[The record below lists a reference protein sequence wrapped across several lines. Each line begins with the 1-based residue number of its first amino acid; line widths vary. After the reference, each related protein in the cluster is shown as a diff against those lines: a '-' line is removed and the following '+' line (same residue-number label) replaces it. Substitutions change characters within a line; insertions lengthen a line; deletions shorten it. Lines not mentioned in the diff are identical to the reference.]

1 MSEINPMPKLNF
13 NYVTEI
19 MKVSWLKNCAS
30 LTIRFVF
37 LFGLFASAPLA
48 VAQGAD
54 SAVVLMYH
62 KFADEKHPTTSLT
75 VEKLA
80 AHIKELKSGAYN
92 VIPLPELVEALTEKI
107 PIADRTIIITMNDAY
122 QSVYKHAWPML
133 KEAGLPFTV
142 FVTTRP
148 VDKGQAGYL
157 SWNQLK
163 KMADSGVNIGAKTH
177 TLARLATQ
185 NTKDIKREIRTAA
198 DLLLKKLNVKPYSF
212 AYPYGQASKKAQ
224 IAAQMAGYKVA
235 FGQHSGVMHRR
246 TDRFFLPRFS
256 LNNTYGGVSRFHT
269 LINAQPLPTFDI
281 TPPNPLLPAGT
292 NPPSFGFT
300 VAANI
305 SGLERLACYHSAFGK
320 LVLQHLG
327 KSRIEIRFAQPFA
340 AGRSRINC
348 TMPGTNGRWRW
359 FGMQYFVP
367 DRSSSP

>member
-1 MSEINPMPKLNF
+1 MPKLNF
-13 NYVTEI
+13 SYVAEI
-19 MKVSWLKNCAS
+19 SNVGFLKNCAS
-30 LTIRFVF
+30 FTIRVIF
-37 LFGLFASAPLA
+37 LLGLFASAPLA
-48 VAQGAD
+48 AAQSAD

-62 KFADEKHPTTSLT
+62 RFANEKHPTTSLAL
-75 VEKLA
+75 EKLA

-92 VIPLPELVEALTEKI
+92 VIPLPELVEALTENI

-133 KEAGLPFTV
+133 KEAGLPFTI

-148 VDKGQAGYL
+148 VEKGQAGYL

-163 KMADSGVNIGAKTH
+163 KMADSGVTIGAKSH

-185 NTKDIKREIRTAA
+185 DTKDIKREIKTAA
-198 DLLLKKLNVKPYSF
+198 DLLLNKLNVKPYSF
-212 AYPYGQASKKAQ
+212 AFPYGQASKKTQ
-224 IAAQMAGYKVA
+224 IAAQMAGYKIA
-235 FGQHSGVMHRR
+235 FGQHSGVMHRL

-256 LNNTYGGVSRFHT
+256 LNNTYGNINRFLT
-269 LINAQPLPTFDI
+269 LINAQPLTTFDI
-281 TPPNPLLPAGT
+281 TPPNPLLPAAS
-292 NPPSFGFT
+292 NPPNFGFT
-300 VAANI
+300 VAADI
-305 SGLERLACYHSAFGK
+305 SGLERLACYHSSFGK

-340 AGRSRINC
+340 MGRSRINC

-367 DRSSSP
+367 DRYSPP